1 MILTDLFESQE
12 MHNQDRLDS
21 VLGRCI
27 ELIHEKNGANPKKY
41 GRVAA
46 CIIDMK
52 NRKVF
57 GINSPGPNGTRRH
70 AERMAIDK
78 YHERYGKILP
88 GAIIVT
94 TLSPCNRDM
103 AERDGPSC
111 QDLLLQNGIEKVY
124 SGYMDPSQHSDHPF
138 TEEMTQNDDLWRRC
152 KEFSDSFVHDDL
164 SEDLDRPRAAGCILY
179 AQDTGRYGLQQRSD
193 TVNDPSVW
201 AAWGG
206 GREPGETLEQC
217 ATRELAEESGYTG
230 PLKLKR
236 LAENNKYTTFIGVV
250 PHEFEPRACSEWK
263 DYCWVD
269 AGNWPGP
276 MHPGVAE
283 ALKNIPANKQQV
295 AEAFD
300 QPYKILRWEK
310 GDYGDVDA
318 IARLDDGTFLS
329 IMFNKGFKQETKEE
343 AWSVEF
349 FRNNSQEVTGE
360 GDEFRVFATVLS
372 AIQTFISDRV
382 PGAKGKYKP
391 NKIYF
396 SASKKVEPGQ
406 KEHSRA
412 GLYDSLVQ
420 RYARALGF
428 RAFRADTGNIVMYEL
443 SRIKPMAENMDHS
456 KDNRAVEELK
466 AALIARKQR
475 LQSATDDQVYDSID
489 KIMTR
494 IAKTHSISGQKLHDM
509 WVDKYHEVPDTWIMN
524 ENFAD
529 GKKPGRKGLA
539 KRVGVNCK
547 QPVSKLRSIAANSSG
562 ERQRMAHWCAN
573 MKSGKKK

>member
-1 MILTDLFESQE
+1 
-12 MHNQDRLDS
+12 
-21 VLGRCI
+21 
-27 ELIHEKNGANPKKY
+27 
-41 GRVAA
+41 
-46 CIIDMK
+46 
-52 NRKVF
+52 
-57 GINSPGPNGTRRH
+57 
-70 AERMAIDK
+70 
-78 YHERYGKILP
+78 
-88 GAIIVT
+88 
-94 TLSPCNRDM
+94 
-103 AERDGPSC
+103 
-111 QDLLLQNGIEKVY
+111 
-124 SGYMDPSQHSDHPF
+124 
-138 TEEMTQNDDLWRRC
+138 
-152 KEFSDSFVHDDL
+152 
-164 SEDLDRPRAAGCILY
+164 
-179 AQDTGRYGLQQRSD
+179 
-193 TVNDPSVW
+193 
-201 AAWGG
+201 
-206 GREPGETLEQC
+206 
-217 ATRELAEESGYTG
+217 
-230 PLKLKR
+230 
-236 LAENNKYTTFIGVV
+236 
-250 PHEFEPRACSEWK
+250 
-263 DYCWVD
+263 
-269 AGNWPGP
+269 
-276 MHPGVAE
+276 MHPGVTE

-372 AIQTFISDRV
+372 AIQTFVSDRV

-420 RYARALGF
+420 RHAKALGF

-443 SRIKPMAENMDHS
+443 SRIKPIAEDMSRRGFLKGAGAMAAGISAAGGARANNQTDPNKLIAIVNINGESKEFNLTGRFKGDAKSQLHQAEEFITEFLEKRDINFSNLELRYQGTVLKTQNIGSVKEEQGVAENMDHN
-456 KDNRAVEELK
+456 KDNQAVEELK